1 MLYIGTGKEAECVD
15 PAVGRGV
22 NGLRTSRNYLD
33 CFNLSE
39 IKVYLRIRT
48 GRVILGA
55 QGREGAGDG

>member
-39 IKVYLRIRT
+39 IGLSENKNR
-48 GRVILGA
+48 
-55 QGREGAGDG
+55 